1 MALGPEW
8 SLSELDCDL
17 NNISVRSFIPT
28 GAPFLY
34 LDSTPVLRRS
44 VELATQS
51 GRSALPQRGN
61 TLEKAYPRPE
71 LGPAPGISAI
81 KCTIRWHSA
90 EHLDPLW
97 IVDKLEHR
105 FDFLCTVE
113 QGTKQI
119 GADTK
124 YIGLVVAD
132 I

>member
-1 MALGPEW
+1 
-8 SLSELDCDL
+8 
-17 NNISVRSFIPT
+17 
-28 GAPFLY
+28 
-34 LDSTPVLRRS
+34 VLRRP
-44 VELATQS
+44 VEITTQS

-61 TLEKAYPRPE
+61 TLEKAYLRPE
-71 LGPAPGISAI
+71 LGPAPGISAF

-90 EHLDPLW
+90 EHIEHLDPLW

-113 QGTKQI
+113 RGTKQI